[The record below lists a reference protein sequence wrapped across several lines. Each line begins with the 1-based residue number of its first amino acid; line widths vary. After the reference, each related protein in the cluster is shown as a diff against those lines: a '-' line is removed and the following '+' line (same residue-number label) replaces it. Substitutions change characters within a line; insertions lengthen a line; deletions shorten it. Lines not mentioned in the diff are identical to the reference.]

1 MARKKGKKKKSGRRS
16 SRRRVS
22 GVHPAIMDTGMM
34 LAGAAAGAV
43 VATFGAQ
50 GIKSAAPTMPPW
62 LGGGVM
68 AAIGAAVPLFTKMTP
83 FTTGAAMGCA
93 GVGAAMAI
101 NETFISLPGIAG
113 VPANSGLM
121 NAQNKTGF
129 FNNTVGYAGY
139 KGIPK
144 SIGNFSGTSNAAIGA
159 VISN

>member
-1 MARKKGKKKKSGRRS
+1 
-16 SRRRVS
+16 
-22 GVHPAIMDTGMM
+22 MM

-50 GIKSAAPTMPPW
+50 GIKSAATTMPAW
-62 LGGGVM
+62 VGGGVM

-113 VPANSGLM
+113 VPANSGLT
-121 NAQNKTGF
+121 NAQNKSGYF
-129 FNNTVGYAGY
+129 SKSVGTAGY
-139 KGIPK
+139 KGLPK
-144 SIGNFSGTSNAAIGA
+144 TMGNFSGNGSATVGA
-159 VISN
+159 VLSN